1 MLVSLLFLVILV
13 VDIKIVISF
22 SAGQSRQVLRQCSS
36 SVGGSLI
43 PIFNFV
49 RHINKRRLWALIQ
62 KLLLLLSLFTR
73 TYLHREDICI
83 SRKYSNS
90 VTNNLRL
97 SLDSRLLRLF
107 CHLLLLHFH
116 LEGDL
121 ADLASRKPT
130 GTGDTENNGD
140 EQLQD
145 DDADLEQF
153 TEAETHP
160 SHLQTLVLTKA
171 PSTTCYGAMM

>member
-1 MLVSLLFLVILV
+1 M
-13 VDIKIVISF
+13 
-22 SAGQSRQVLRQCSS
+22 
-36 SVGGSLI
+36 
-43 PIFNFV
+43 
-49 RHINKRRLWALIQ
+49 
-62 KLLLLLSLFTR
+62 R
-73 TYLHREDICI
+73 TYLQREDIFI
-83 SRKYSNS
+83 SPKYSNS

-130 GTGDTENNGD
+130 GTGNTENNGD

-145 DDADLEQF
+145 DDVDLEQF
-153 TEAETHP
+153 TEAETSP
-160 SHLQTLVLTKA
+160 SHLQTLVLT
-171 PSTTCYGAMM
+171 